1 MLYGT
6 IDLYVHI
13 QHFRYWAEKGEEHFP
28 RHKSVMALKSELGM
42 VGDGDGNGNGHA
54 NGRGSVDTSPE
65 AGGGADDSVLWSASF
80 NGSRRNPI
88 QRLDTPDRYATNK
101 IYFS

>member
-1 MLYGT
+1 MT
-6 IDLYVHI
+6 
-13 QHFRYWAEKGEEHFP
+13 
-28 RHKSVMALKSELGM
+28 ALKSFLGM
-42 VGDGDGNGNGHA
+42 AGDAVPGGDGNGNGHA

-88 QRLDTPDRYATNK
+88 QRLDTPDRYANC
-101 IYFS
+101 IAVRFSGFIS